1 MKNHKDKVEVCF
13 ADYGKDETE
22 IKNVFMS
29 SCAMNDDMFVNT
41 AGMSND
47 DTTAMC
53 AMQYMKMRAEMLE
66 TGDGGL
72 TEKQKNLPPALKKAI
87 LERMKK
93 QGELSEEGEKEMG
106 ELDATQIAV
115 FPDKYVPVKDVGTP
129 FEDTRPIN
137 KEGYKIDEEIKRKA
151 EQSKLKNPDLQS
163 ANPPQE

>member
-13 ADYGKDETE
+13 AEYGKDESE
-22 IKNVFMS
+22 IKDTFMS
-29 SCAMNDDMFVNT
+29 SCAMNDEMFVDT

-47 DTTAMC
+47 DTNAMC

-66 TGDGGL
+66 TGNGGL

-93 QGELSEEGEKEMG
+93 QGGLSEEGEKEMG

-115 FPDKYVPVKDVGTP
+115 FPDKYVPVKDVGNP

-137 KEGYKIDEEIKRKA
+137 REGYKIDEELKRKA
-151 EQSKLKNPDLQS
+151 KENQLKTPDLQS
-163 ANPPQE
+163 ATPPQE